1 VLPISRLPSSSAEDD
16 DRFMCAAC
24 GSHVPR
30 RFVLGSNVSS
40 GYLDLLIDIEVAAFS
55 AEAAL
60 GL

>member
-1 VLPISRLPSSSAEDD
+1 
-16 DRFMCAAC
+16 MCAAC
-24 GSHVPR
+24 GSHVAR
-30 RFVLGSNVSS
+30 RVVLGSNVAS